1 MKSSGHYRWVEA
13 VVAWLLLA
21 PACYGNTLTVA
32 TDRPSGV
39 YHVGDVVRLSKGT
52 HRIEIGL
59 AKGGC
64 CQRSVYA
71 VIKNGMVT
79 NVEFQDCKGCAMSV
93 SKELLALIEAARR
106 EIRMP
111 SPSKWRPIPV
121 AEFLKSPAQMSE
133 LVISWGNWCIQI
145 CISWGGAMHCYYCCA
160 WPPKCG
166 TDTIATG
173 PL

>member
-1 MKSSGHYRWVEA
+1 MSSASKNSKVLKTFKYPVKVVVQESVFEPLA
-13 VVAWLLLA
+13 VVAMLDL
-21 PACYGNTLTVA
+21 
-32 TDRPSGV
+32 S
-39 YHVGDVVRLSKGT
+39 RLSKGT
-52 HRIEIGL
+52 HKIEIGL

-79 NVEFQDCKGCAMSV
+79 DVEFQECKGCEMPV

-111 SPSKWRPIPV
+111 APSKWRPIPV
-121 AEFLKSPAQMSE
+121 AEFLKSPAQMRD

-166 TDTIATG
+166 SDTIATG